1 MATNLTEAV
10 SAVRTGNLL
19 SKLKIDNALYNIK
32 DPAVEVLA
40 AAVDTAITNLETE
53 LSTSTTWTA
62 VSKGAETK
70 KYATA
75 VEQGTDGAITVTYG
89 NLRDAALTKANDA
102 KKFATSVTQDVD
114 GVVTV
119 AYDDA
124 LTSDVKRTATTSDA
138 THNGLAATDLEA
150 ALQEL
155 DALLKSEAGARVTAD
170 TNLIGTS
177 TDGTS
182 ADTIWG
188 AKNYAQAKINE
199 LAGADWT
206 AAAVTVQNII
216 DELSQSGNA
225 DLGTIV
231 DKLRGMT
238 IPDTS
243 EGAEAGAT
251 REANSVAEYVNTKI
265 AEVNKQSVEGIGAL
279 NAEETSTDGTNVQ
292 VKVTEVAGKITAVNV
307 TTDNTINAT
316 DLANKVG
323 EIGDVTVKSYVDT
336 AVANKNVSAI
346 GDTYV
351 SASASNNAVTVAATQ
366 KTQDAVA
373 AAEKS
378 IQSLTVNNQT
388 ATISGNANAKAAS
401 VTIYGD
407 QINLTS
413 ENGTSLTA
421 AIATKANKNDIA
433 KGQVNNWT
441 ANYINTNHEET
452 LEWTNTVTS
461 VYIPV
466 ANQGL

>member
-1 MATNLTEAV
+1 MATNLTQAV
-10 SAVRTGNLL
+10 SETRTGNLL

-53 LSTSTTWTA
+53 LSTNTTWDA
-62 VSKGAETK
+62 VSKGNETK

-75 VEQGTDGAITVTYG
+75 VSQGTDGAITVTYS
-89 NLRDAALTKANDA
+89 NLRDTALAKANDA

-114 GVVTV
+114 GVVSAT
-119 AYDDA
+119 YDDA
-124 LTSDVKRTATTSDA
+124 LTSYVKRTATTSDA

-155 DALLKSEAGARVTAD
+155 DALLKSETGARTQGDANLLGAATDASTA
-170 TNLIGTS
+170 TTIYGIKKY
-177 TDGTS
+177 TDEQI
-182 ADTIWG
+182 A
-188 AKNYAQAKINE
+188 A
-199 LAGADWT
+199 LAGKDWSQN
-206 AAAVTVQNII
+206 AKTVKAII
-216 DELSQSGNA
+216 DELSQDGNA
-225 DLGTIV
+225 NWVTVADKIRGNFTIGEGDSATTDIKSYIDAKVADVKSAATGGISDL
-231 DKLRGMT
+231 D
-238 IPDTS
+238 
-243 EGAEAGAT
+243 
-251 REANSVAEYVNTKI
+251 
-265 AEVNKQSVEGIGAL
+265 AEV
-279 NAEETSTDGTNVQ
+279 TSTDGTNVQ
-292 VKVTEVAGKITAVNV
+292 VKVTEVDGVITAVNV

-323 EIGDVTVKSYVDT
+323 EIGNVTVKSYVDT
-336 AVANKNVSAI
+336 AVANKNVSAT

-373 AAEKS
+373 AAETS
-378 IQSLTVNNQT
+378 IQSLTVNGQAASKT
-388 ATISGNANAKAAS
+388 GNANATAAS

-421 AIATKANKNDIA
+421 AIATKANKAAITTGNI
-433 KGQVNNWT
+433 NNWT
-441 ANYINTNHEET
+441 ANYINSHNEET

-461 VYIPV
+461 VYVPV
-466 ANQGL
+466 ANQSL

>member
-1 MATNLTEAV
+1 MATNLTKAV
-10 SAVRTGNLL
+10 SDTRTGNLL

-40 AAVDTAITNLETE
+40 AAIDTAFANLDST
-53 LSTSTTWTA
+53 LSEKTTWTA
-62 VSKGAETK
+62 VSKGSETK
-70 KYATA
+70 KYATEVA
-75 VEQGTDGAITVTYG
+75 QDEHGAITVTYG
-89 NLRDAALTKANDA
+89 NLRDTALAKANDA

-114 GVVTV
+114 GVVSV

-155 DALLKSEAGARVTAD
+155 DALIKSEAGTRAQGDADLLGAATDASTA
-170 TNLIGTS
+170 N
-177 TDGTS
+177 
-182 ADTIWG
+182 TIYG
-188 AKNYAQAKINE
+188 AKKYAQEKINE
-199 LAGADWT
+199 LAGTNWT
-206 AAAVTVQNII
+206 EAAGTVKNII
-216 DELSQSGNA
+216 DELSQSGYA
-225 DLGTIV
+225 GLDTIV
-231 DKLRGMT
+231 DKLRGMD

-265 AEVNKQSVEGIGAL
+265 AEVNKQSADGIGAL
-279 NAEETSTDGTNVQ
+279 NAEKTSTDGTNVQ

-316 DLANKVG
+316 DLSNKVG

-336 AVANKNVSAI
+336 AVANKNVSAT

-351 SASASNNAVTVAATQ
+351 SASATNNAVTVAATQ

-373 AAEKS
+373 AAETS
-378 IQSLTVNNQT
+378 IQSLTVNNQA
-388 ATISGNANAKAAS
+388 ATISGDANAKAAS

-413 ENGTSLTA
+413 TNGTSLTA
-421 AIATKANKNDIA
+421 EIAKKANTAAITT
-433 KGQVNNWT
+433 GQVNNWT
-441 ANYINTNHEET
+441 ANYINSNHEET
-452 LEWTNTVTS
+452 LAWTNTVTS

-466 ANQGL
+466 ANQTL